1 MEGSYLA
8 IKKLSNRLDFKR
20 DEVNVISTGFR
31 DLDALILGWERGKF
45 VVIGAR
51 PAMGKTAFALSMLHH
66 IAVERNIPVALFSLE
81 MSLLQLLTR
90 FVSQQTSLTTDKL
103 RTDILDDQER
113 KIFNTYIDKLENAPI
128 YVDDTQHLSVDN
140 ICKKAEKLFIE
151 HDIRLI
157 VIDYLQLIENKKQ
170 TEVVISQQLK
180 ELARKLNIP
189 IVALAQVSRRL
200 EYPTK
205 HKRPQLCDFKD
216 ITIEENADVILLL
229 YRPEYYNI
237 SEWDEQ
243 GHLPTAGMAE
253 FVLSKHYNQNTL
265 RSIYLRWEAGKFS
278 DLEKNYSQTKMVCGK
293 LV

>member
-1 MEGSYLA
+1 M
-8 IKKLSNRLDFKR
+8 
-20 DEVNVISTGFR
+20 
-31 DLDALILGWERGKF
+31 
-45 VVIGAR
+45 
-51 PAMGKTAFALSMLHH
+51 
-66 IAVERNIPVALFSLE
+66 
-81 MSLLQLLTR
+81 
-90 FVSQQTSLTTDKL
+90 
-103 RTDILDDQER
+103 
-113 KIFNTYIDKLENAPI
+113 
-128 YVDDTQHLSVDN
+128 
-140 ICKKAEKLFIE
+140 
-151 HDIRLI
+151 
-157 VIDYLQLIENKKQ
+157 QLIENKKQ

-216 ITIEENADVILLL
+216 ISIEENADVILFL

-278 DLEKNYSQTKMVCGK
+278 DLEKNYSQTKMVCEK

>member
-1 MEGSYLA
+1 
-8 IKKLSNRLDFKR
+8 
-20 DEVNVISTGFR
+20 
-31 DLDALILGWERGKF
+31 
-45 VVIGAR
+45 
-51 PAMGKTAFALSMLHH
+51 
-66 IAVERNIPVALFSLE
+66 
-81 MSLLQLLTR
+81 
-90 FVSQQTSLTTDKL
+90 
-103 RTDILDDQER
+103 
-113 KIFNTYIDKLENAPI
+113 
-128 YVDDTQHLSVDN
+128 
-140 ICKKAEKLFIE
+140 
-151 HDIRLI
+151 
-157 VIDYLQLIENKKQ
+157 LQLIENKKQ

-216 ITIEENADVILLL
+216 ISIEENADVILFL

-243 GHLPTAGMAE
+243 GHLSTAGMAE

-265 RSIYLRWEAGKFS
+265 GSIYLRWEAGKFS